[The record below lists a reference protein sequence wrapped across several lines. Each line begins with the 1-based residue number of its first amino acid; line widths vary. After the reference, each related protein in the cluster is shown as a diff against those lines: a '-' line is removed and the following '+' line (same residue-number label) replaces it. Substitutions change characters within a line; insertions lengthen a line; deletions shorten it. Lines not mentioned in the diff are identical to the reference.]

1 MLWLGLWLL
10 SWCRAD
16 PHRLLQGGQE
26 AMSKMPWL
34 LVLSLEDYQVL
45 LAQALAP
52 AEAVWEN
59 DAIEMKDGIK
69 SLQETIAQQQQTL
82 VQQQLALVRL
92 ESTCSP

>member
-1 MLWLGLWLL
+1 MGIYIAFLGKVSPDKILKIASTL
-10 SWCRAD
+10 SSI
-16 PHRLLQGGQE
+16 LI
-26 AMSKMPWL
+26 
-34 LVLSLEDYQVL
+34 L